1 MCAAFALFL
10 IWFTIFGVK
19 SLVASR
25 REQFLK
31 WYKVEG
37 KKLQEAREKKA
48 EEARKQEEEK
58 NKGETKGAKAKRYMF
73 KALSAMTM
81 GSMASGVREQSSESG
96 NTPKKAM
103 NKLGSIGNISMNFP
117 IIKEGS

>member
-1 MCAAFALFL
+1 
-10 IWFTIFGVK
+10 
-19 SLVASR
+19 
-25 REQFLK
+25 
-31 WYKVEG
+31 
-37 KKLQEAREKKA
+37 
-48 EEARKQEEEK
+48 
-58 NKGETKGAKAKRYMF
+58 MF